1 MPLYGSYLCEG
12 CLRPVPKPGKCNNC
26 VAKEI
31 ATIRAGN
38 YCDHCHKHALETQLY
53 LNIKTR
59 TRYCSECIAQFRS
72 GLIWRGA
79 FTAEQAE
86 KIIANDFVPIT
97 NPTRKPKLH
106 KKPRNQPDP
115 IE

>member
-12 CLRPVPKPGKCNNC
+12 CLRPIPRPGKCNRC
-26 VAKEI
+26 ITKEI

-38 YCDHCHKHALETQLY
+38 YCDHCHKSATETKLY
-53 LNIKTR
+53 LNIKTK
-59 TRYCSECIAQFRS
+59 TRYCPECMAQFRS
-72 GLIWRGA
+72 GLIWKGA

-86 KIIANDFVPIT
+86 RIIAKDFVPIA
-97 NPTRKPKLH
+97 NPTRKPKIH
-106 KKPRNQPDP
+106 HRHRTRPDP